1 MRADLVTGVQTCAL
15 PICSIPEG
23 RCVKKSKYSRLINAL
38 KRELLAPPLL
48 DDPPFAARRVDV
60 DVGIANTNRIRR
72 HDGCSE
78 TWCRHSN
85 LAASRLIRADCRT
98 RRGLFVGPRP
108 NPRRSTP
115 HPLRQ

>member
-60 DVGIANTNRIRR
+60 DVGIAKTNRIRR
-72 HDGCSE
+72 HDGGSE
-78 TWCRHSN
+78 NLSPHSN
-85 LAASRLIRADCRT
+85 LAANRLIRAHWRK
-98 RRGLFVGPRP
+98 RRELFLRP
-108 NPRRSTP
+108 PPDQRLVTT
-115 HPLRQ
+115 